1 MNFQKRLSSWIE
13 FEILLNP
20 FPLPNSVC
28 AQLPQLHLALCDPM
42 DYSLPS
48 FSVHGILQAR
58 ILECVAMAAL
68 PPQGSSLP
76 IDQICISCLQA
87 DSFPMSH
94 LGGRPSSAAAAAA
107 KSRQSCPTLC
117 DPIDGSP
124 PGSSVHGIFQARVL
138 EWVAIVFSEDI
149 L

>member
-58 ILECVAMAAL
+58 
-68 PPQGSSLP
+68 
-76 IDQICISCLQA
+76 
-87 DSFPMSH
+87 
-94 LGGRPSSAAAAAA
+94 
-107 KSRQSCPTLC
+107 
-117 DPIDGSP
+117 
-124 PGSSVHGIFQARVL
+124 VL
-138 EWVAIVFSEDI
+138 EWVPAVEPASLASPAFADRFFDH
-149 L
+149 